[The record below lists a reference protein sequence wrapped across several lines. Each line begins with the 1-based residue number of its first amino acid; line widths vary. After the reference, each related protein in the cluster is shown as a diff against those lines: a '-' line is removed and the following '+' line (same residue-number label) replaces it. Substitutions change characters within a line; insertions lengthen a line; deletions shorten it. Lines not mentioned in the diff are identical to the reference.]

1 MAEPITTD
9 DLTTGALDGTGVFDE
24 LMSSVNIHLQQEYN
38 AQRIRGPEYSQVY
51 LGGLQSVLQQS
62 IQFLLTKEKAEKD
75 TALVEVQTT
84 LLLVQIDNGEKEG
97 LILDQALVKTEQEIV
112 NLVTQ
117 KELMDGEIAKTAQ
130 ETINLISQELLT
142 SAQAAQVAEETL
154 KVIEEVLGITQ
165 TTANAVIQGNVLLA
179 QECKL
184 RAEFDLIQAQTIKSN
199 AEMELLTQKT
209 TTEKAQTTGVV
220 IDPTSVVGKQNAL
233 YEAQT
238 AGFQRDAEQK
248 ASKIMADTW
257 NVRRTTDE
265 GTEANE
271 VNRFD
276 NISIGN
282 VIQKLMEGVD
292 AQV

>member
-38 AQRIRGPEYSQVY
+38 AQRIRGPEYAQVY

-75 TALVEVQTT
+75 TALVEAQTT
-84 LLLVQIDNGEKEG
+84 LVLVQVDNGAKEG
-97 LILDQALVKTEQEIV
+97 LILDQTLVKTEQEIV

-117 KELMDGEIAKTAQ
+117 KELMDGEIAKLTQ
-130 ETINLISQELLT
+130 ETLNL
-142 SAQAAQVAEETL
+142 
-154 KVIEEVLGITQ
+154 
-165 TTANAVIQGNVLLA
+165 VIQGDVLLA
-179 QECKL
+179 QECKF
-184 RAEFDLIQAQTIKSN
+184 RAEYDLIQAQTLKSN

-220 IDPTSVVGKQNAL
+220 IDPDSVVGKQNAL

-265 GTEANE
+265 GTEANT